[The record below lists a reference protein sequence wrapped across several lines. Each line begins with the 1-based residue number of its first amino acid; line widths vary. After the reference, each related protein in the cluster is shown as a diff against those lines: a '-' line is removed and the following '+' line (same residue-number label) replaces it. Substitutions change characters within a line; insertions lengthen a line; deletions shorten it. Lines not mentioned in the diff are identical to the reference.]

1 MSKVALVTGITGQD
15 GAYLS
20 QLLLQ
25 KGYTVYGAHRRSASA
40 VFWRLQELGLADEIQ
55 FVPLELLEMSN
66 LLRLIEQ
73 VRPDEIYNLA
83 AQSFVT
89 ASFEQPIY
97 SGDVDGLGVARLL
110 EAVRVVNPQ
119 IRFYQASSS
128 EMFGKVQAIPQT
140 ETTPFH
146 PRSPYAAAKLYA
158 HWMVVNY
165 REAYDMF
172 AVSGILFNHESPLR
186 GVEFVTRKITTGLA
200 RIRHGQQVVLQ
211 LGNLEAQ
218 RDWGYAAE
226 YVDAMWRMLQ
236 QEAPDDFVIATG
248 ATHTIR
254 EFVDAAAAAA
264 GFTLSWRGTGVQT
277 EGIDAATGRVIVQ
290 VDRQFYRP
298 AEVDLLLGSAEKAR
312 RQLGWT
318 PRTTFAELVVLMMRA
333 DLDRVGRIGNLI
345 RPADSATDGRQES
358 PARH

>member
-15 GAYLS
+15 GAYLA

-25 KGYTVYGAHRRSASA
+25 KGYTVFGAHRRSASA
-40 VFWRLQELGLADEIQ
+40 VFWRLQELGLVDAIQ

-66 LLRLIEQ
+66 LLRLIER
-73 VRPDEIYNLA
+73 VHPDELYNLA
-83 AQSFVT
+83 AQSFVS

-110 EAVRVVNPQ
+110 EAVRVVNPK

-128 EMFGKVQAIPQT
+128 EMFGKVQAVPQT

-165 REAYDMF
+165 REAYNMF

-186 GVEFVTRKITTGLA
+186 GAEFVTRKITSGLA
-200 RIRHGQQVVLQ
+200 RIRHGQQEVLQ

-226 YVDAMWRMLQ
+226 YVEAMWRMLQ
-236 QEAPDDFVIATG
+236 QETPDDFVIATG

-264 GFTLSWRGTGVQT
+264 GLRLRWRGTGVQT
-277 EGIDAATGRVIVQ
+277 EGIDEVSGRVIVQ

-312 RQLGWT
+312 RQLGWI
-318 PRTTFAELVVLMMRA
+318 PRTTFAELVVMMMRA
-333 DLDRVGRIGNLI
+333 DLDRVGRVSPII
-345 RPADSATDGRQES
+345 RPADNATTGTSRW